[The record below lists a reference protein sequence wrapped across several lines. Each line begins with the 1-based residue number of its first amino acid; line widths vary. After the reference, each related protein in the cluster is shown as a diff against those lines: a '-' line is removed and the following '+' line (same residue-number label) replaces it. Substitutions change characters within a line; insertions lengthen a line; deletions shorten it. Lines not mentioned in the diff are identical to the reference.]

1 MNKHIIFFLFIL
13 LVISCR
19 DEEKPQEGVYYTCS
33 MDPQVIENKPGN
45 CPVCK
50 MPLTKVEIKESDNHN
65 GLQLSDQQVKLGH
78 IATQK
83 AERRKMS
90 EELNLTGILAED
102 QNKVKL
108 VSSRAMGRIEKLYY
122 KTEGSRVVKGEPLYE
137 IYSEDIHLAL
147 KELLLAIDKKE
158 KLENNSPEI
167 LRWIAS
173 AREKLILY
181 GLTGKQVQQLEK
193 NKSIPETI
201 TILSP
206 ESGIISSVLIKEGS
220 YVMEGENILK
230 FSDYSTLWAEAEIYQ
245 ADLSK
250 ITKDMPVT
258 ITIPD
263 LPEMKISG
271 KIIFVHPELNETSA
285 INLARVEIKNE
296 KLWLKPG
303 MQANFLIVMNEF
315 TTLAIP
321 TDAILRDGKG
331 NSIWIETDHHTYQN
345 LMVETGMESAGF
357 TEIKSGLKENDKVVT
372 SGAYLINSE
381 FIFRK
386 GNNPME
392 GHDMGK
398 M

>member
-83 AERRKMS
+83 AERRKMN

-271 KIIFVHPELNETSA
+271 KIIFVHPELNEASA

-315 TTLAIP
+315 TALAIP